1 MCVIMSASNIMLA
14 TEEACCREDWSQF
27 HRRHHSSIAV
37 PIFAAE
43 ELERQR
49 KIQAFRKIFCCF
61 FRPFSFKHKSSTN
74 KRIDSRNAD
83 RIMNQNSNI
92 DESDSYCSDF
102 GINLN
107 VSGEDLSFP
116 SSRPMTIRNPSIQFL
131 DLQ

>member
-1 MCVIMSASNIMLA
+1 MSSSNIMLS
-14 TEEACCREDWSQF
+14 TEEACYREDWSQF
-27 HRRHHSSIAV
+27 HRKHHSAIPA

-49 KIQAFRKIFCCF
+49 KVQAFRKIFCCF
-61 FRPFSFKHKSSTN
+61 FRPFSCATKSSTN
-74 KRIDSRNAD
+74 KRINSKNAD
-83 RIMNQNSNI
+83 RIMNQNSNV

-107 VSGEDLSFP
+107 ASGEDISFP
-116 SSRPMTIRNPSIQFL
+116 SSRPMSIRNPSFQFL